1 MQTLGFSPPA
11 PGKKLRLRQKISSSG
26 KCEKIRNL
34 KEISHF
40 KVEALSL
47 FFIFTSR
54 YWLRKTTEYNI
65 YTFVASL
72 RSINASIYFF
82 VYVFCFFRRC
92 PTVVCSTNKCCR
104 SFAGVEQT
112 RPRHNRQKFR
122 RIHMSTTPKSTA

>member
-1 MQTLGFSPPA
+1 M
-11 PGKKLRLRQKISSSG
+11 
-26 KCEKIRNL
+26 
-34 KEISHF
+34 EISHF

-82 VYVFCFFRRC
+82 VYEFSFFHRC

-112 RPRHNRQKFR
+112 LAPAQ
-122 RIHMSTTPKSTA
+122 